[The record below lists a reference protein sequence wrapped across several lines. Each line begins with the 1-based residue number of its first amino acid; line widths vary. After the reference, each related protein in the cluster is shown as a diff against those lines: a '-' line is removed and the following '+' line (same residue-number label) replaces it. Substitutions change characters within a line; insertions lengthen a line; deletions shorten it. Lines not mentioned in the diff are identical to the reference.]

1 MRLSQTL
8 KSASFKLTA
17 AYAGLFALSV
27 CILAVL
33 TYFSVTGGLSA
44 QFHSRI
50 RSESQALQTVYRSGG
65 VAQVLRIIG
74 QRQRGRLVYGL
85 DYSLW
90 DTNGRHL
97 FGSLPDVPC
106 KAGWTTLAGPPD
118 GDEAPGE
125 QEELKL
131 YVTPLDGQA
140 CLLIGDDWGK
150 VQGFGGLILKT
161 FAWISLLSLTMAIV
175 GGIFLSSRFLKRIE
189 TITKTAEAIIEGDM
203 KRRVPRRTVPDDLD
217 RLAATFN
224 RMLDRTTGLME
235 SLRHLSNDIAH
246 DLRTPLGRLRQL
258 LEPARHQN
266 LSPDEHRALLQRG
279 VREIDAILDMFAA
292 LLRIAQIESGS
303 RRAGFQRFCL
313 SQLISDI
320 CDTFAPALEEDGR
333 ELRQVIVPGIWISGD
348 PELLTLSLANLLEN
362 ANTHTP
368 PSARITVSVCRVTS
382 GVELCVADNGPGVP
396 ARDSMRIFQR
406 FYRVDESRSTKGNGL
421 GLSIVAAVAEL
432 HNASIFA
439 ADNRPGLRVGMTFPK
454 GA

>member
-1 MRLSQTL
+1 MRLNQTL
-8 KSASFKLTA
+8 KSASFKLSA
-17 AYAGLFALSV
+17 AYAGLFAVSV

-44 QFHSRI
+44 QFRARI
-50 RSESQALQTVYRSGG
+50 RSESRALQSDYMAGG
-65 VAQVLRIIG
+65 VSQVLRIIG
-74 QRQRGRLVYGL
+74 ERQRGRLVYGL

-90 DTNGRHL
+90 DKNGHHL

-106 KAGWTTLAGPPD
+106 RAGWTTLTGPPD

-125 QEELKL
+125 QEQLKL
-131 YVTPLDGQA
+131 YVTPLDGEA

-150 VQGFGGLILKT
+150 VQEFGDLILKT

-175 GGIFLSSRFLKRIE
+175 GGLFLSSRFLKRIE
-189 TITKTAEAIIEGDM
+189 TINRTAEAIIEGDM
-203 KRRVPRRTVPDDLD
+203 KRRVPRRNAPDDLD
-217 RLAATFN
+217 RLAATLN
-224 RMLDRTTGLME
+224 RMLDRTTSLME
-235 SLRHLSNDIAH
+235 SLKHLSNDIAH

-258 LEPARHQN
+258 LEPARHEQ
-266 LSPDEHRALLQRG
+266 LSGDEYRALLDKG
-279 VREIDAILDMFAA
+279 VKEIDTILDMFAA
-292 LLRIAQIESGS
+292 LLRIAQIESGN

-313 SQLISDI
+313 SQLVSDI

-333 ELRQVIVPGIWISGD
+333 ELREVIVPNIWINGD

-368 PSARITVSVCRVTS
+368 HSASITVSVCRS
-382 GVELCVADNGPGVP
+382 RKGIELCVADNGPGVP
-396 ARDSMRIFQR
+396 AQDTMRIFQR
-406 FYRVDESRSTKGNGL
+406 FYRLDESRTTSGNGL

-439 ADNRPGLRVGMTFPK
+439 ADNRPGLRVGMTFPQ
-454 GA
+454 AA